1 MASRD
6 ELLAAAAP
14 ILERLSGLSAADPVG
29 AVSAL
34 SALDIA
40 PFASLLRAAH
50 AEGWLTP
57 REGGGVRFGRLSKA
71 LPESRGFSIDVV
83 DMSGGASGA
92 HTHPLG
98 EFDLCFPLEGRPAFD
113 GRTGPWVVYPPGS
126 RHVPTVTG
134 GRMLIVYFL
143 PEGAIRFEG

>member
-14 ILERLSGLSAADPVG
+14 ILERLSGLSADDPVG

-34 SALDIA
+34 SALDTA
-40 PFASLLRAAH
+40 PFVSLLRAAH
-50 AEGWLTP
+50 TDGWLTP

-71 LPESRGFSIDVV
+71 VPESRGFSIDVV
-83 DMSGGASGA
+83 DMAGGASGA

-98 EFDLCFPLEGRPAFD
+98 EFDLCFVLEGSPAFD
-113 GRTGPWVVYPPGS
+113 GRAGPWVVYPPGS